1 MQDLEIKGT
10 GNSRF
15 IKSSVPANTTWEQF
29 LTMLRAG
36 NLPIDLLGLNT
47 AGIITPNPSAYSKA
61 NVLPDD
67 VCEELGLDTTTAEPK
82 DAFGVVVGLMSRP
95 SGGLYGTDFYMYITG
110 KHPFLNAGELN
121 DYHNYYSRS
130 IALTGEVQ
138 TITVYDN
145 IYKTTVF

>member
-82 DAFGVVVGLMSRP
+82 DAFGVVANVNARP
-95 SGGLYGTDFYMYITG
+95 GPGIYASDFWLYITG
-110 KHPFLNAGELN
+110 RHPLLNTGPYN
-121 DYHNYYSRS
+121 DYGQFFQRNIS
-130 IALTGEVQ
+130 LTGDAQ
-138 TITVYDN
+138 TITVYDD
-145 IYKTTVF
+145 FLGRFA